1 MTGYN
6 ILMTGRVREV
16 AKDFDRK
23 IVMET
28 ILWFIET
35 KRWPGEKGTTQ
46 VLQSQETENG
56 TKWLMQANLI
66 KMLQSLAKFL
76 VLHCFQIQN
85 LLTEEVPMSLRRNI
99 KQYYSKYNH

>member
-28 ILWFIET
+28 ILWFIQKDGQVRRALRRYYNHR
-35 KRWPGEKGTTQ
+35 KREWY
-46 VLQSQETENG
+46 

-76 VLHCFQIQN
+76 VLRCFQIQN